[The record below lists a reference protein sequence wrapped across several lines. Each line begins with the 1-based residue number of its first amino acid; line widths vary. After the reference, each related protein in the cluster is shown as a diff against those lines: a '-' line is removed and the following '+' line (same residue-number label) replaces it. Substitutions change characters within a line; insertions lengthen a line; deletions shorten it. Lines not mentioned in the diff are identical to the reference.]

1 MQRVVVLSDTHLR
14 ASRPRRLPDAVWAV
28 IADCQ
33 LVLHAGDVVDASLL
47 DAFDARQVP
56 YRAVLGNNDHTLR
69 DALPERAQFDIEQVR
84 IAMVHDS
91 GATKG
96 RAPRLRRWF
105 PDAQIVVFGHSHTPC
120 NEWHDGQLLFN
131 PGSPTERRREPT
143 HTFGVIEIEAGRV
156 VKNEIRPT
164 E

>member
-1 MQRVVVLSDTHLR
+1 MRVVVLADTHLR
-14 ASRPRRLPDAVWAV
+14 AGRARQLPDSVWAA
-28 IADCQ
+28 IADSQ

-47 DAFDARQVP
+47 DALKARQVP
-56 YRAVLGNNDHTLR
+56 YRVVLGNNDLTLR
-69 DALPERAQFDIEQVR
+69 DSLPERLELDVEQVR
-84 IAMVHDS
+84 VAMVHDS

-96 RAPRLRRWF
+96 RAARLRKWF

-131 PGSPTERRREPT
+131 PGSPTERRRQPT
-143 HTFGVIEIEAGRV
+143 RTFGVIELDAGRV
-156 VKNEIRPT
+156 TKSEIRPT